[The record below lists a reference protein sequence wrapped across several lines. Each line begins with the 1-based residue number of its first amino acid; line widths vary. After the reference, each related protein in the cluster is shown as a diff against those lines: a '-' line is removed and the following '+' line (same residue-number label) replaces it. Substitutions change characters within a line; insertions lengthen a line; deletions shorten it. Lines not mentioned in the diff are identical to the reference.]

1 VDWIRRY
8 VRFHGNRHP
17 SDLGHAEVV
26 SFLTHLAAE
35 LKVASSTQ
43 NQAQSALLF
52 LYREVL
58 DRELPLLDGIQRA
71 KAAVRLP
78 VVLTRE
84 EVAALL
90 ASLRG
95 VHRLFGELLY
105 GSGLR
110 ILEGARLRVKDVEL
124 VRREIL
130 VRDGKGA
137 KDRITCT
144 SYDVI

>member
-1 VDWIRRY
+1 
-8 VRFHGNRHP
+8 
-17 SDLGHAEVV
+17 
-26 SFLTHLAAE
+26 
-35 LKVASSTQ
+35 
-43 NQAQSALLF
+43 
-52 LYREVL
+52 
-58 DRELPLLDGIQRA
+58 
-71 KAAVRLP
+71 